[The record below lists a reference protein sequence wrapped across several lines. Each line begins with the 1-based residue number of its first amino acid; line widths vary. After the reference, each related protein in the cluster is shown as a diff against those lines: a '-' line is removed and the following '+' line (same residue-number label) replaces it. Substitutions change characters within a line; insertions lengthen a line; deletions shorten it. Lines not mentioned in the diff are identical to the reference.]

1 MRHLTLLAFVLL
13 IAGNAIAADA
23 GTGVG
28 AAETPAPALKPK
40 APDPAAVMVAVKEVG
55 IVNGIALACGN
66 KDAVARAK
74 TLMIMRVPKTR
85 EYGEIFEQASND
97 SFLAQSV
104 NKGACP
110 GRATLAVQLEA
121 AARSLP
127 AAPSHQAITET
138 AAPDV
143 GINPKY
149 LLQDVNGR
157 AIMDSEFR
165 GRFQLIAF
173 GYTFCP
179 DICPTTLIEMAEVL
193 KLLGDDAARLQPIFV
208 SVDPERDT
216 LDVLRS
222 YTAFFD
228 KRILGATASPELVRR
243 AADNFKV
250 RYEKVKEPGAAPMQY
265 AVDHSAGMYLL
276 GPDGSFV
283 TKFAYAMPVADVV
296 ARIREYMAKAPP
308 AREPAT
314 R

>member
-1 MRHLTLLAFVLL
+1 MRHLVLLAFALL

-23 GTGVG
+23 GAKVG
-28 AAETPAPALKPK
+28 AGGTPAAMPK
-40 APDPAAVMVAVKEVG
+40 APDPAAIMVAVKEVG
-55 IVNGIALACGN
+55 IVNGIALACGH
-66 KDAVARAK
+66 KDAIARAK
-74 TLMIMRVPKTR
+74 SLMIMRVPKTR

-104 NKGACP
+104 KKGECP
-110 GRATLAVQLEA
+110 GRATLAVQLET
-121 AARSLP
+121 AARGLP

-143 GINPKY
+143 GVNPKY
-149 LLQDVNGR
+149 LLQDTNGR
-157 AIMDSEFR
+157 AIMDSDFR
-165 GRFQLIAF
+165 GRFQLISF

-193 KLLGDDAARLQPIFV
+193 KLLGDDANRLQPIFV

-222 YTAFFD
+222 YTGFFD

-250 RYEKVKEPGAAPMQY
+250 RYEKVKEPGAAPLQY

-283 TKFAYAMPVADVV
+283 TKFAYAMPVADVA
-296 ARIREYMAKAPP
+296 ARIREFMAKAPP
-308 AREPAT
+308 APAA

>member
-1 MRHLTLLAFVLL
+1 MRRFVLLAFTALL
-13 IAGNAIAADA
+13 AARV
-23 GTGVG
+23 GT
-28 AAETPAPALKPK
+28 AATPAPTAPK
-40 APDPAAVMVAVKEVG
+40 APDPAAIMVAVKEIG
-55 IVNGIALACGN
+55 IVNGIALACGHR
-66 KDAVARAK
+66 DAVARAK
-74 TLMIMRVPKTR
+74 ALMIMRVPKTR

-104 NKGACP
+104 KKGGCP
-110 GRATLAVQLEA
+110 GRATLAVQLET
-121 AARSLP
+121 AARALP

-138 AAPDV
+138 ATPAAGV
-143 GINPKY
+143 NPRY

-157 AIMDSEFR
+157 AFTDSDFR

-193 KLLGDDAARLQPIFV
+193 KLLGADAARLQPIFV

-216 LDVLRS
+216 LEVLRS
-222 YTAFFD
+222 YTGFFD
-228 KRILGATASPELVRR
+228 QRILGATATPELVRR

-250 RYEKVKEPGAAPMQY
+250 RYEKVQEPGAAPMQY

-276 GPDGSFV
+276 GPAGEFV
-283 TKFAYAMPVADVV
+283 TKFAYAMPVADVA
-296 ARIREYMAKAPP
+296 ARIRDFMAKAPA
-308 AREPAT
+308 AREGDP

>member
-1 MRHLTLLAFVLL
+1 MRPLVLL
-13 IAGNAIAADA
+13 LLVITLAGK
-23 GTGVG
+23 VG
-28 AAETPAPALKPK
+28 AADTPAPAAPKSPK
-40 APDPAAVMVAVKEVG
+40 APDPAAIMVAVKEVG
-55 IVNGIALACGN
+55 IVNGIALACGH
-66 KDAVARAK
+66 KDAIARAK
-74 TLMIMRVPKTR
+74 ALMIMRVPKTR
-85 EYGEIFEQASND
+85 EYGEIFESAAND
-97 SFLAQSV
+97 AFLAQSAK
-104 NKGACP
+104 KGGCP
-110 GRATLAVQLEA
+110 GRATLAVQLET

-138 AAPDV
+138 AAPTV
-143 GINPKY
+143 GVNPKY
-149 LLQDVNGR
+149 LLQDTNGR

-193 KLLGDDAARLQPIFV
+193 KLLDADAARLQPIFV

-250 RYEKVKEPGAAPMQY
+250 RYEKVKEPGAAPLQY
-265 AVDHSAGMYLL
+265 SVDHSAGMYLL

-283 TKFAYAMPVADVV
+283 TKFAYATPVADVV
-296 ARIREYMAKAPP
+296 ARIREFMAKAPA
-308 AREPAT
+308 AREAGP

>member
-1 MRHLTLLAFVLL
+1 MRQLAVFLFAV
-13 IAGNAIAADA
+13 AIAAV
-23 GTGVG
+23 VG
-28 AAETPAPALKPK
+28 AADQAQLSPQSK
-40 APDPAAVMVAVKEVG
+40 AADPAAIAAAVAAIG
-55 IVNGIALACGN
+55 RINGVALACGH
-66 KDAVARAK
+66 KDAMARAK
-74 TLMIMRVPKTR
+74 ALMIMRVPKTR
-85 EYGEIFEQASND
+85 EYGEIFETASND
-97 SFLAQSV
+97 SFLEQSV
-104 NKGACP
+104 DKGACP
-110 GRATLAVQLEA
+110 GRATLSVRLET
-121 AARSLP
+121 AARPLP

-138 AAPDV
+138 AAPEV
-143 GINPKY
+143 GVNPKY

-193 KLLGDDAARLQPIFV
+193 KLLGSDAGRLQPIFV

-276 GPDGSFV
+276 GPGGEFI
-283 TKFAYAMPVADVV
+283 TKFAFASPVADVA
-296 ARIREYMAKAPP
+296 ARIREFMAKAPP
-308 AREPAT
+308 SQR
-314 R
+314 

>member
-1 MRHLTLLAFVLL
+1 MRRLSLFAFTLLLA
-13 IAGNAIAADA
+13 
-23 GTGVG
+23 TRVG
-28 AAETPAPALKPK
+28 AGETPVLPK
-40 APDPAAVMVAVKEVG
+40 APDPAAIMLAVKEIG
-55 IVNGIALACGN
+55 TINGIALACGL
-66 KDAVARAK
+66 KDTITRAK
-74 TLMIMRVPKTR
+74 ALMIMRVPKTR
-85 EYGEIFEQASND
+85 EFGEIFEKAAND

-104 NKGACP
+104 KQGERGACP
-110 GRATLAVQLEA
+110 NRGTLAVQLET
-121 AARSLP
+121 AARGLP
-127 AAPSHQAITET
+127 AAPSHKAVTET
-138 AAPDV
+138 EAPEV
-143 GINPKY
+143 GVNPRY

-157 AIMDSEFR
+157 AFMDSDFR

-222 YTAFFD
+222 YTGFFD

-250 RYEKVKEPGAAPMQY
+250 RYEKVKESGAAPLQY

-276 GPDGSFV
+276 GPGGEFV
-283 TKFAYAMPVADVV
+283 TKFAFATPVADLA
-296 ARIREYMAKAPP
+296 ARIREYMAKAPLP
-308 AREPAT
+308 AANPH
-314 R
+314 

>member
-1 MRHLTLLAFVLL
+1 MRHLALFAFAILL
-13 IAGNAIAADA
+13 AGNAIAADA
-23 GTGVG
+23 GTKVG
-28 AAETPAPALKPK
+28 AGGTPAPMPK
-40 APDPAAVMVAVKEVG
+40 APDPAAIKVAVKEVG
-55 IVNGIALACGN
+55 IVNGIALACGH
-66 KDAVARAK
+66 KDAIARAK
-74 TLMIMRVPKTR
+74 SLMVMRVPKTR

-104 NKGACP
+104 KKGGCP
-110 GRATLAVQLEA
+110 GRATLAVQLET
-121 AARSLP
+121 AARALP
-127 AAPSHQAITET
+127 AAPGHQAITET

-193 KLLGDDAARLQPIFV
+193 KLLGDDAKRLQPIFV

-250 RYEKVKEPGAAPMQY
+250 RYEKVKEPGAAPLQY

-283 TKFAYAMPVADVV
+283 TKFAYAMPVADIAV
-296 ARIREYMAKAPP
+296 RIREFMAKAPP
-308 AREPAT
+308 APAPAVQ